1 MEKFENI
8 LFGLTLLLIIIGSF
22 LMIEPLYFIKL
33 DPIDYYKIRVTCG
46 SAILSFGA
54 GALWFIFKI
63 ISENNKETQKQ
74 ENLINSLKTKTKII
88 LKQITD
94 IETKFDGN
102 KLPIWKIN
110 LINSEFYLININNKY
125 KKKSTEI
132 LKEIL
137 NKIDQRIEMTNN
149 LVSSIIYG
157 TSKNIIP
164 NAHTK
169 DNYNNIISEIKVYLL
184 IISRILNEMLP

>member
-1 MEKFENI
+1 
-8 LFGLTLLLIIIGSF
+8 
-22 LMIEPLYFIKL
+22 
-33 DPIDYYKIRVTCG
+33 
-46 SAILSFGA
+46 
-54 GALWFIFKI
+54 
-63 ISENNKETQKQ
+63 
-74 ENLINSLKTKTKII
+74 
-88 LKQITD
+88 
-94 IETKFDGN
+94 
-102 KLPIWKIN
+102 
-110 LINSEFYLININNKY
+110 LININNKY